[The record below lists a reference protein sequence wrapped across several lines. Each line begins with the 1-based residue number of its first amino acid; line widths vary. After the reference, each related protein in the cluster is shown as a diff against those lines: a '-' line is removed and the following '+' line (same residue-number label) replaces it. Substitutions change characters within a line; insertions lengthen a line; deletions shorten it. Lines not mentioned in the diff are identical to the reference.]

1 MKDFIFIIGPSG
13 IGKTTLAKELFK
25 HYKGVYFEQNMIPE
39 FVVPEGEDEGKF
51 EEQVMWESSIMLLKY
66 FHNKGLKNIIAL
78 DFNDI
83 RTREIPEIFKG
94 TNFITLKLIS
104 TDYEQNKKQ
113 MLSRGENGL
122 IDLELLEVSTKK
134 IMGRDLLPNEVI
146 LDVAGKTKD
155 EVLIEAIKIIDNY
168 NSLLN
173 YEYTLP
179 DKNLFY
185 SWVHS
190 DGLRKL

>member
-1 MKDFIFIIGPSG
+1 
-13 IGKTTLAKELFK
+13 
-25 HYKGVYFEQNMIPE
+25 MIPE
-39 FVVPEGEDEGKF
+39 FVVPKGEDEGKF

-66 FHNKGLKNIIAL
+66 FHRKGLKNIIAL

-104 TDYEQNKKQ
+104 TDYNQNKKQ

-134 IMGRDLLPNEVI
+134 IMDRDLLPNEVI

-155 EVLIEAIKIIDNY
+155 EVLINAIRIIDNY
-168 NSLLN
+168 NSVLN
-173 YEYTLP
+173 YDYTLP

-190 DGLRKL
+190 DDLRK